1 MKSITL
7 NAPTRMK
14 RFAATAVLLSVF
26 WGGCKLDETN
36 VNPNVPVDVPMETL
50 LPPAQ
55 FGFAR
60 ALGGRCFRY
69 TNIFTQHLRGTNNQE
84 LAIENYA
91 PDELF
96 VGYMW
101 EDFYTGPMVSLR
113 ILLDKAEASNSP
125 HYAGVGKVLMA
136 NALGVVTDIWG
147 DVPYS
152 EALDPS
158 NVAPAYDSQ
167 AFVYEQTID
176 LLDQAIIDLQAAES
190 VFSPGNDDVIYQ
202 GNLTRW
208 IQAAHALKARYLLH
222 QGNVN
227 PAAYADALTALQQ
240 GFSSS
245 FDDLDYDFLGSDIDA
260 NPIFQYYEITPNAI
274 IGQQFV
280 VLMGI
285 SDPRFEQFIT
295 IIPFTGGESKVGPA
309 LASPNSPVKFMSYVE
324 QKFIEAECL
333 LRAQQTPAAQEAL
346 REAIRTS
353 VEDNTFGEVPQEE
366 IDEFVNGFAF
376 SSNFEADL
384 ALLIRQKYVA
394 LFTTAE
400 PWVDWRRTGY
410 PSITPTP
417 GGVSAANPNGEI
429 PRRLMYPQFERLLNP
444 NVPTPLPNMQVPM
457 WWE

>member
-14 RFAATAVLLSVF
+14 RFTAAIVLLSVF

-101 EDFYTGPMVSLR
+101 EDFYTGPMVSLK
-113 ILLDKAEASNSP
+113 ILIDKAKASESP
-125 HYAGVGKVLMA
+125 HYVGVGRVLMA

-158 NVAPAYDSQ
+158 NVTPVYDSQ
-167 AFVYEQTID
+167 AFVYEQIID

-190 VFSPGNDDVIYQ
+190 VFSPGNDDIIYQ
-202 GNLTRW
+202 G
-208 IQAAHALKARYLLH
+208 
-222 QGNVN
+222 
-227 PAAYADALTALQQ
+227 
-240 GFSSS
+240 
-245 FDDLDYDFLGSDIDA
+245 
-260 NPIFQYYEITPNAI
+260 
-274 IGQQFV
+274 
-280 VLMGI
+280 
-285 SDPRFEQFIT
+285 
-295 IIPFTGGESKVGPA
+295 
-309 LASPNSPVKFMSYVE
+309 
-324 QKFIEAECL
+324 
-333 LRAQQTPAAQEAL
+333 
-346 REAIRTS
+346 
-353 VEDNTFGEVPQEE
+353 
-366 IDEFVNGFAF
+366 
-376 SSNFEADL
+376 
-384 ALLIRQKYVA
+384 
-394 LFTTAE
+394 
-400 PWVDWRRTGY
+400 
-410 PSITPTP
+410 
-417 GGVSAANPNGEI
+417 
-429 PRRLMYPQFERLLNP
+429 
-444 NVPTPLPNMQVPM
+444 
-457 WWE
+457 